1 MRGFF
6 VVEWVAADNMGAV
19 VGRGI
24 DQSVTLG
31 SCAGAG
37 RVASASRLY
46 EMGARRPLIPATK
59 SAKLPKPG
67 FRGRQLRADAW
78 QEGIVS
84 LCAGFFVRTYAPRQR
99 LSAYVGI
106 FRAAAERCPPVRK
119 YSRLA
124 TWFALRLPTF
134 AFRQHQTGL

>member
-1 MRGFF
+1 M
-6 VVEWVAADNMGAV
+6 ED
-19 VGRGI
+19 
-24 DQSVTLG
+24 G
-31 SCAGAG
+31 SLARQVAGAPL
-37 RVASASRLY
+37 SASRLY
-46 EMGARRPLIPATK
+46 EMGARCPLIPATK

-106 FRAAAERCPPVRK
+106 FRAAAERCPPVEK

-124 TWFALRLPTF
+124 TWFALRLPTL